1 MKNCVF
7 SFLVLLFLVSC
18 ENKKNSTGT
27 DAAKD
32 TADNK
37 PVVADNHQKVIYQS
51 ATYYTGRV
59 EFHFHDETGAD
70 VNVSI
75 SNFPE
80 DSGAVYPKYLLESTD
95 TTEGP
100 PGENPAMVGKPF
112 LLIKNAA
119 GEVREIKAAN

>member
-18 ENKKNSTGT
+18 ENKKSSTGT

-32 TADNK
+32 TADKK
-37 PVVADNHQKVIYQS
+37 PVVADNQQKVIYQS

-80 DSGAVYPKYLLESTD
+80 DSGAVYPKYLLESSD
-95 TTEGP
+95 TLEGP

-112 LLIKNAA
+112 LLVKNAA
-119 GEVREIKAAN
+119 GELKEIKAAN